1 MLYSIVPFKTVNK
14 YTLTKIVILLILI
27 GGFTLFYP
35 KKTNSI
41 PPKNVK
47 DVLSS
52 SQFSYY
58 GGVDVGNT
66 AGNSILK
73 INTSLF
79 PSKTT
84 NNLFVG
90 DTISVGVGGSQS
102 TYIVK
107 DIGSTA
113 TIMLNTG
120 LSAVAAV
127 AGGSI
132 IATRSAIHTVSFE
145 PQVNATGGIWQVLI
159 KSTSDVAAEKSSDA
173 IPDQQGFDLGT
184 LTSGAV
190 NCPWGA
196 TATVGTTMAVV
207 IGSPA
212 VTSYYHVIQCAL
224 PAGGTNPTGA
234 GETGTIIIG
243 NATNALIN
251 PSPSNTA
258 AAEGTANIF
267 NFILRH
273 LDSTSALLDQTPGKI
288 AVVESVRVTATID
301 PSITF
306 YIDSIGNTLV
316 GSTACGSG
324 TTLSSGAVNTT
335 GDQVIFGS
343 LALGTNVFNQL
354 AQRLSCVTNAPGG
367 YVVTAYQG
375 GVMKNINTATTIPDT
390 KCNTFNC
397 NPTTATTWPTTS
409 TTLSEFG
416 YTMTNIGSSIPFTPG
431 NFKPFGQG
439 FANAQ
444 PIMIRPSVPTITESA
459 NVCYRLSVTNIQE
472 AGDYEAKVVYTA
484 TATF

>member
-1 MLYSIVPFKTVNK
+1 MRKNNLLRLLVLTVVISGFALLYPQ
-14 YTLTKIVILLILI
+14 
-27 GGFTLFYP
+27 
-35 KKTNSI
+35 KTNSI

-58 GGVDVGNT
+58 GGVGVGNT

-73 INTSLF
+73 IDTSLF

-102 TYIVK
+102 IYIVK
-107 DIGSTA
+107 DVSSTA
-113 TIMLNTG
+113 SIILNSG
-120 LSAVAAV
+120 LSPGSAI

-145 PQVNATGGIWQVLI
+145 PQVNATGGIWQFLI
-159 KSTSDVAAEKSSDA
+159 KATSGVPAEKSGDG
-173 IPDQQGFDLGT
+173 IPDQQGFDSGN
-184 LTSGAV
+184 LTSAAII
-190 NCPWGA
+190 CPWGA
-196 TATVGTTMAVV
+196 TPSVGSTMAVAM
-207 IGSPA
+207 GSPA

-224 PAGGTNPTGA
+224 PAGGTNPAGTGA
-234 GETGTIIIG
+234 TGTIIIG
-243 NATNALIN
+243 NTTNALIN
-251 PSPSNTA
+251 PSPSNAA

-267 NFILRH
+267 NFVLRH
-273 LDSTSALLDQTPGKI
+273 LDSASQLIDQTPGKI
-288 AVVESVRVTATID
+288 AVVESVRVTATVD
-301 PSITF
+301 PSISF
-306 YIDSIGNTLV
+306 YIDAVGNNTI
-316 GSTACGSG
+316 GSTACGAG
-324 TTLSSGAVNTT
+324 TTLSSGAPNTT

-367 YVVTAYQG
+367 YVVTAYEA

-390 KCNTFNC
+390 TCNTGGC
-397 NPTTATTWPTTS
+397 TPTNATPWTTTS
-409 TTLSEFG
+409 STLSEFG
-416 YTMTNIGSSIPFTPG
+416 YTMTNIGSSIPFPPG

-444 PIMIRPSVPTITESA
+444 PIMVRPSIPTTTESA
-459 NVCYRLSVTNIQE
+459 NVCYRLSVTNTQE